1 MKVEPEALVAIGKIV
16 KPFGIAGHVVI
27 EAMTDTPSRFRRLR
41 SVHIGTVDTST
52 QEYAIEKASV
62 ETRGVRLKL
71 KNIDDRT
78 SAEHLVGS
86 LLFVAGQERIQPPRG
101 RFFVHDVIGMR
112 VVDEM
117 RGDVGIVCDV
127 LKYPAHDVY
136 VVDHAGKTFMIPAVK
151 EIVRRFDTEG
161 KVLAV
166 RLVDGLLEEQE
177 GVEA

>member
-1 MKVEPEALVAIGKIV
+1 MVAIGKII
-16 KPFGIAGHVVI
+16 KPFGIAGQVVVQ
-27 EAMTDTPSRFRRLR
+27 AMTDSPSRFRRLR
-41 SVHIGTVDTST
+41 SVQIGTDGTTARTYSV
-52 QEYAIEKASV
+52 QNLSV
-62 ETRGVRLKL
+62 EPRGVRLKL
-71 KNIDDRT
+71 KNVDDRT

-86 LLFVAGQERIQPPRG
+86 LLFVADHERIKPPKG
-101 RFFVHDVIGMR
+101 RFFIHDVIGMR
-112 VVDEM
+112 VVDEV
-117 RGDVGIVCDV
+117 RGDVGVVCDV

-136 VVDHAGKTFMIPAVK
+136 VVERGAKTFMIPAVK